1 MFFTD
6 SIYLLTKRT
15 VWIDVI
21 STGSTFHE
29 SIFRKLIVPIQSK
42 VERRER
48 RREEKALIA
57 ARIEKGVEKALLD
70 RLKKGVVSIFSYPM
84 KAKFDTE
91 EFTSVWYC
99 YYELIPTLFFKI
111 K

>member
-1 MFFTD
+1 M
-6 SIYLLTKRT
+6 SL
-15 VWIDVI
+15 VI
-21 STGSTFHE
+21 SVFFSFHLFINKNHCINKCYITFHD
-29 SIFRKLIVPIQSK
+29 SIFRKLIIPIQSK

-84 KAKFDTE
+84 KANFDAK
-91 EFTSVWYC
+91 EFI
-99 YYELIPTLFFKI
+99 LI
-111 K
+111 